1 MPRRAATDLNL
12 TPLRAHHLLRSISA
26 AWAKGNEQAFRNALS
41 EVEDKLEQH
50 VRYGLRSKRKRN
62 AS

>member
-1 MPRRAATDLNL
+1 MSKRTIPDLNL
-12 TPLRAHHLLRSISA
+12 TPLRAHQLLRTISG

-50 VRYGLRSKRKRN
+50 VRYGLRSKRKR
-62 AS
+62 S